1 MEKKEIKEKLN
12 KFKNENEKKIKE
24 ALEQKLEKF
33 LQKFPFRNNPQEIDK
48 LTPEKIYEKSSGDTF
63 LHWIEYE
70 LKSLGAIGQASK
82 EYAENAKKDYEKFK
96 SLLREALTPA
106 SLEDK
111 PLSKRIDLPWE
122 EIPQWGG
129 NKIVAKKIIFCYYPD
144 EIVPIFNTK
153 HAEKVAKKFGI
164 NYKEEAE
171 KRYKKNYKKLSTGEK
186 SELLNELFMEYKE
199 KELGLKR
206 NRFDN
211 VLFAHFIYENEELD
225 PRKTEK
231 TSEIS
236 DKTKSEASPLLEEIL
251 NALKSKPFLILAGI
265 SGTGKTQI
273 ARLVAEKWDNTNE
286 INNFIDENL
295 ILKQE
300 IPSTSPERVAFL
312 PVRPD
317 WNEPRKMWGYYN
329 PLTGLFY
336 PTDGLKVLLNA
347 FRDYVTNK
355 DNAKK
360 HFIILDEM
368 NLARVEYYMSD
379 LLSLMENMCKNED
392 NKIIIGETAMI
403 HQLSRCV
410 LSKLPEEYKKEWEKY
425 IKEENGEIKWKI
437 EGEKLCME
445 KCDNCPYKAL
455 KENKKEQTT
464 TKEMKDF
471 IDAFSPIPP
480 RIAYPPNLVII
491 GTVNVDETTFSFAP
505 KVLDRAWVKEF
516 NEVKV
521 EEYLKTCT
529 DLNDKNK
536 EGNMFFKFIDNLVK
550 ILQPANLHFGY
561 RVIHEMLKYFCA
573 AGLVKEEEKEEKE
586 KEDEKEKKKFKIS
599 DLKED
604 KKLNF
609 HFDFLLLS
617 KILPKIHGGE
627 EKVEEILRK
636 LLAYCYDDNYEDGAK
651 KLEESKEMWW
661 RKKAE
666 EIKEILKKEEKI
678 SSENVPATASEEES
692 QQISTENKEST
703 EKKQTISL
711 RFPSSAKKILEMYR
725 RLKDT
730 GYCSYF

>member
-1 MEKKEIKEKLN
+1 MHIYHTDC
-12 KFKNENEKKIKE
+12 FENEKGEIYFKDRGITYNSPDGGRIPGSPSSISDLIERVKSEDKKID
-24 ALEQKLEKF
+24 
-33 LQKFPFRNNPQEIDK
+33 PEIST
-48 LTPEKIYEKSSGDTF
+48 L
-63 LHWIEYE
+63 W
-70 LKSLGAIGQASK
+70 
-82 EYAENAKKDYEKFK
+82 EKFK
-96 SLLREALTPA
+96 G
-106 SLEDK
+106 K
-111 PLSKRIDLPWE
+111 IQ
-122 EIPQWGG
+122 EIKTQEGEIYYKLG
-129 NKIVAKKIIFCYYPD
+129 NKD
-144 EIVPIFNTK
+144 NL
-153 HAEKVAKKFGI
+153 EKVAENILILGLLKIKYGI
-164 NYKEEAE
+164 IKYGIIKEEE
-171 KRYKKNYKKLSTGEK
+171 KN
-186 SELLNELFMEYKE
+186 
-199 KELGLKR
+199 
-206 NRFDN
+206 
-211 VLFAHFIYENEELD
+211 AQ
-225 PRKTEK
+225 
-231 TSEIS
+231 
-236 DKTKSEASPLLEEIL
+236 DKLLEK
-251 NALKSKPFLILAGI
+251 LKEYIDK
-265 SGTGKTQI
+265 KT
-273 ARLVAEKWDNTNE
+273 
-286 INNFIDENL
+286 L
-295 ILKQE
+295 ILKE
-300 IPSTSPERVAFL
+300 KFFSEPPISSPDRVAFL

-336 PTDGLKVLLNA
+336 PSDGLRVLLNA
-347 FRDYVTNK
+347 YRDYVKNK
-355 DNAKK
+355 DENKK
-360 HFIILDEM
+360 YFIILDEM

>member
-1 MEKKEIKEKLN
+1 MNFKGRWKMEKKEIKEKLN

-379 LLSLMENMCKNED
+379 LLSLMENMWKYKD
-392 NKIIIGETAMI
+392 DGTLVKGETAQI
-403 HQLSRCV
+403 HPYLDVCILTNPS
-410 LSKLPEEYKKEWEKY
+410 
-425 IKEENGEIKWKI
+425 
-437 EGEKLCME
+437 GEKDRERGAYVCAKVNNE
-445 KCDNCPYKAL
+445 ECKKCPYYPLLNPEILHKD
-455 KENKKEQTT
+455 ENKKNTNEKWKPENITL
-464 TKEMKDF
+464 KG
-471 IDAFSPIPP
+471 SPIPP

-505 KVLDRAWVKEF
+505 KVLDRAFVVEF
-516 NEVKV
+516 NEVNV
-521 EEYLKTCT
+521 DEYFTTQNIQNAVFKNFVTH
-529 DLNDKNK
+529 LND
-536 EGNMFFKFIDNLVK
+536 
-550 ILQPANLHFGY
+550 ILQPATLHFGY
-561 RVIHEMLKYFCA
+561 RVIKEMWDY
-573 AGLVKEEEKEEKE
+573 LVKQGEK
-586 KEDEKEKKKFKIS
+586 
-599 DLKED
+599 D
-604 KKLNF
+604 KPSNESL
-609 HFDFLLLS
+609 DFLLKS
-617 KILPKIHGGE
+617 KVLPKIHGGE
-627 EKVEEILRK
+627 EKVEEVLRK
-636 LLAYCYDDNYEDGAK
+636 LLAYCYSEQYEKGANN
-651 KLEESKEMWW
+651 LANSKENWW
-661 RKKAE
+661 RESLEK
-666 EIKEILKKEEKI
+666 ILTIIDKEDSKNVEEEKTETTPKENEKQK
-678 SSENVPATASEEES
+678 SSF
-692 QQISTENKEST
+692 
-703 EKKQTISL
+703 
-711 RFPSSAKKILEMYR
+711 RFPQSAQKILEMYR